1 MIKNYFKIAWRNLL
15 KSKWYSIINIG
26 GLAVGLAVAIL
37 IGLWIHEELSFD
49 RQYKNYDRIAQV
61 MQNQTYNGET
71 SSQTAVPYLMGE
83 ELNKD
88 YANDFKH
95 VTMASWTYDHILS
108 SGEKKLTKSGIF
120 FEPPAIEMLSL
131 KMLKGSAASLNDSK
145 SVILSASTAK
155 AIFGDTDAIDKI
167 LKIDNRFEV
176 MVTGVYED
184 LPENSSFNKLA
195 FISPWK
201 LFIDS
206 SLWAE
211 KFSNPWRA
219 NAYQTFVQ
227 LADNADMAK
236 VSAKIKDV
244 KLKKVTPQ
252 DAAFKPLVFLHPMS
266 KWHLHSEF
274 KNGVI
279 TGGRIEFV
287 WLFGIIGFFVLLLA
301 CINFMNLS
309 TARSEKRA
317 KEVGIRKAIGSQRGQ
332 LVKQFFS
339 ESLLIAVIAFIF
351 SLLLVQLT
359 LPFFNGIADKKITI
373 LWSNPYFWLSGI
385 AFTIVTGFLAGSYP
399 ALYLS
404 SFQPVKVL
412 KGTFYA
418 GRFATLPRKVLV
430 VLQFSVSVILI
441 IGTIVVFNQVQFT
454 KNRPVGYSRDGL
466 ITTSVATNDIHDH
479 FDAVQTELKNSGA
492 VSSIAESSGG
502 TTAVNEVDNGFSWS
516 GKAPTT
522 QGNFGVVFISPE
534 FGKTI
539 GWSVKEGRDFSTAF
553 GTDSTGII
561 LNETAAK
568 FMGLQHPVG
577 ENIQWDGK
585 QFHVIG
591 VIKDLVMQSP
601 YEPVFR
607 TIFVMDPGT
616 QNIINIR
623 LNPAMSSHTAL
634 AAVETIFKKYNPA
647 QPFEY
652 KFINDLYAQKFG
664 DEERIGKLAS
674 FFAILATFISCLGIF
689 GLASFTAQQ
698 RTKEIGV
705 RKVNGASVFNLWQ
718 LLSKDFVLLVFISFL
733 IATPI
738 AWYAMDKWL
747 GNYVYHTPIS
757 WWIFAVVCFGALL
770 ITLMT
775 VSYQSIR
782 AALMNPV
789 KSLRSE

>member
-15 KSKWYSIINIG
+15 KSKWYSLINIG

-49 RQYKNYDRIAQV
+49 RQYKNYDRLAQV
-61 MQNQTYNGET
+61 MQNQTFNGET
-71 SSQTAVPYLMGE
+71 GSQTAVPYLMGE
-83 ELNKD
+83 ALKKD
-88 YANDFKH
+88 YANDFKQ
-95 VTMASWTYDHILS
+95 VSMSSWTGDHILA
-108 SGEKKLTKSGIF
+108 SGEKKLTKSGNF
-120 FEPPAIEMLSL
+120 FDPPVIEMLSL
-131 KMLKGSAASLNDSK
+131 KMLKGSTASLNDSK

-184 LPENSSFNKLA
+184 LPENSSFNKLT
-195 FISPWK
+195 FIAPWK

-206 SLWAE
+206 SLWSE

-227 LADNADMAK
+227 LADNADMTK

-359 LPFFNGIADKKITI
+359 LPFFNNIADKKITI
-373 LWSNPYFWLSGI
+373 LWSSPYFWMSGI

-412 KGTFYA
+412 KGLFM
-418 GRFATLPRKVLV
+418 
-430 VLQFSVSVILI
+430 
-441 IGTIVVFNQVQFT
+441 QV
-454 KNRPVGYSRDGL
+454 
-466 ITTSVATNDIHDH
+466 A
-479 FDAVQTELKNSGA
+479 
-492 VSSIAESSGG
+492 
-502 TTAVNEVDNGFSWS
+502 
-516 GKAPTT
+516 
-522 QGNFGVVFISPE
+522 
-534 FGKTI
+534 
-539 GWSVKEGRDFSTAF
+539 
-553 GTDSTGII
+553 
-561 LNETAAK
+561 
-568 FMGLQHPVG
+568 LQHY
-577 ENIQWDGK
+577 
-585 QFHVIG
+585 HVRYWWYC
-591 VIKDLVMQSP
+591 S
-601 YEPVFR
+601 FR
-607 TIFVMDPGT
+607 
-616 QNIINIR
+616 
-623 LNPAMSSHTAL
+623 
-634 AAVETIFKKYNPA
+634 
-647 QPFEY
+647 
-652 KFINDLYAQKFG
+652 
-664 DEERIGKLAS
+664 
-674 FFAILATFISCLGIF
+674 CLLF
-689 GLASFTAQQ
+689 
-698 RTKEIGV
+698 
-705 RKVNGASVFNLWQ
+705 
-718 LLSKDFVLLVFISFL
+718 
-733 IATPI
+733 
-738 AWYAMDKWL
+738 
-747 GNYVYHTPIS
+747 
-757 WWIFAVVCFGALL
+757 
-770 ITLMT
+770 
-775 VSYQSIR
+775 
-782 AALMNPV
+782 
-789 KSLRSE
+789 